1 MRHLDH
7 IQSPADLKKL
17 SEAELKVLAIEIRQF
32 LLESLSKT
40 GGHLASNLGIVEL
53 TIALHKVFN
62 SPEDK
67 IIFDVGHQ
75 GYVHKL
81 LTGRRAQFS
90 TLRQLDGM
98 SGFLKRSESEHDAF
112 EAGHSS
118 TSLSAALGFA
128 KARSLKGTKENV
140 IAVIGDGALT
150 GGMAFEALNH
160 IGHDREKV
168 IIILNDNEMSI
179 SENVGGLSKYLD
191 RIRTSNNY
199 YWLKGE
205 TESILGKVPGV
216 GDAMARGLKRLKGS
230 VKYFFVPGMLFEDLG
245 ITYIGPVDGHDLGA
259 LTQSLNRA
267 KDAHDGP
274 ILIHVLTKKG
284 KGFLPA
290 ELDPDKYH
298 GVGKFSLS
306 KGVSELPAVKTLSQ
320 AFGDTL
326 TALAAEDQ
334 RIVALTAAMCD
345 GTGLENFRACH
356 PKRFFDVGIAEQHA
370 VTLSASLAAAGMK
383 PVFAVYS
390 TFLQRAYDQVLHDV
404 CIQNANVTLAVDRAG
419 LVGQDGETHH
429 GMFDLSFLQP
439 LPNMA
444 IYSPKDADELEA
456 TLTFVMKR
464 ESGPVTV
471 RYPRGAASTLL
482 PFKGSVD
489 EPYVERMEGDDFA
502 LIAVGNVFSNALEA
516 FEALTELGYCGR
528 LINPRRLKPLPMVGL
543 TQCIGEA
550 RAIFTLEDNVLTG
563 GFGERI
569 TLALDSSHYNVTNFA
584 VPDTFVGH
592 GSIPQLHEQLGLSGK
607 RVAARI
613 SEALVKAKGTA
624 QGIDPGTTGK
634 TSPDTA
640 QANGVDYE

>member
-1 MRHLDH
+1 MRHLDN
-7 IQSPADLKKL
+7 IKSPADLKGL
-17 SEAELKVLAIEIRQF
+17 SEAELNILAIEIRQF
-32 LLESLSKT
+32 LLESLSRT
-40 GGHLASNLGIVEL
+40 GGHLSSNLGIVEL
-53 TIALHKVFN
+53 TIALHKIFD

-81 LTGRRAQFS
+81 LTGRKDQFS

-128 KARSLKGTKENV
+128 KARSLKGTKEHV

-199 YWLKGE
+199 YKLKGE
-205 TESILGKVPGV
+205 TEFILGKVPGV

-230 VKYFFVPGMLFEDLG
+230 IKYFFVPGMLFEDLG
-245 ITYIGPVDGHDLGA
+245 ITYIGPVDGHDLPSLIYA
-259 LTQSLNRA
+259 LDRA
-267 KDAHDGP
+267 KAANDGP
-274 ILIHVLTKKG
+274 ILIHVLTRKG
-284 KGFLPA
+284 KGFMPA

-306 KGVSELPAVKTLSQ
+306 KGVTELPASKTLSQ
-320 AFGDTL
+320 TFGDKL
-326 TALAAEDQ
+326 TALAADDE

-345 GTGLENFRACH
+345 GTGLDSFRACY

-370 VTLSASLAAAGMK
+370 VTLSASLARAGMK

-390 TFLQRAYDQVLHDV
+390 TFLQRAYDQILHDV
-404 CIQNANVTLAVDRAG
+404 CIQNANVTLAIDRAG

-439 LPNMA
+439 MPNMT
-444 IYSPKDADELEA
+444 IYSPKDAPELEA
-456 TLTFVMKR
+456 TLSHIMSR
-464 ESGPVTV
+464 ESGPVAI
-471 RYPRGAASTLL
+471 RYPRGVATTLL
-482 PFKGSVD
+482 PFEGAVD
-489 EPYVERMEGDDFA
+489 APHLERSEGDDFA
-502 LIAVGNVFSNALEA
+502 LIAVGNVFANGLEA
-516 FEALTELGYCGR
+516 FERLSALGFRGK
-528 LINPRRLKPLPMVGL
+528 LINPRLLKPLPVDAL
-543 TQCIGEA
+543 TEAIGEA
-550 RAIFTLEDNVLTG
+550 TAVFTLEDNVLTG
-563 GFGERI
+563 GFGERV
-569 TLALDSSHYNVTNFA
+569 TLALDPQRYNVVNFA
-584 VPDTFVGH
+584 VPDRFVEH
-592 GSIPQLHEQLGLSGK
+592 GTIQQLHERLGLSGNQ
-607 RVAARI
+607 VAQRI
-613 SEALVKAKGTA
+613 HQLLIAGAATSRSTSSGRYSEVRE
-624 QGIDPGTTGK
+624 D
-634 TSPDTA
+634 
-640 QANGVDYE
+640 GVDYE